1 MRILMARVNMK
12 GLLTIDTFFHSY
24 IPALPEHSLAAVIH
38 NTKESNEI
46 SDNEQQPCKRDP
58 F

>member
-1 MRILMARVNMK
+1 MARVNMK